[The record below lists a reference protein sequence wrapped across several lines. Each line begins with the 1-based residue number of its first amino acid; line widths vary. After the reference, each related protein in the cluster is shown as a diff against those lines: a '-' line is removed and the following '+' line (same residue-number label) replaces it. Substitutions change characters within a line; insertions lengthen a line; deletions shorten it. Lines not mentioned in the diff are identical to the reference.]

1 MATTITDVLNDWAD
15 IGIFA
20 YVLPFLMI
28 FAIIY
33 GILVKT
39 EILGN
44 NKGVNATIALAAG
57 LLALQFDYVSNFFAS
72 IFPFAGIGL
81 AILLVAII
89 FTGLLIN
96 IDDDK
101 AKKVYNWILF
111 GLGTIIFVAVLLTSL
126 ADFRWWGGMGMGW
139 GESWPAIF
147 AAIVVLA
154 LIFWVIFAGGGAKK
168 NEKEK

>member
-89 FTGLLIN
+89 FIGLLV
-96 IDDDK
+96 DED
-101 AKKVYNWILF
+101 KKVFNWILF
-111 GLGTIIFVAVLLTSL
+111 GIGILVFIAVLLTSL

-139 GESWPAIF
+139 GESWPAIL
-147 AAIVVLA
+147 AAIVVLS